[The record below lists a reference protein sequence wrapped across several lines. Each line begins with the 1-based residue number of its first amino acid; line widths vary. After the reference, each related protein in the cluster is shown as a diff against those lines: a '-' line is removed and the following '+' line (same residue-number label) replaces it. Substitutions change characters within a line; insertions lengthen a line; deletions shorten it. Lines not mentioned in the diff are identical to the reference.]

1 MSRTGSVL
9 VAMVRGFRQLSLA
22 GWAAA
27 TGGGVALLLGIAAWG
42 ARLGWFGQPWWVL
55 AAWSGSL
62 LLVLV
67 LATLTVYQTRRLSPG
82 WMAGRLEPLG
92 FRNGAL
98 SGHLEP
104 AAAGTSAALLDAADA
119 RQAEELSARAPDLIA
134 RLRQPFLRRAL
145 QAGAML
151 LGGMLLLVSAKPN
164 HGRAALL
171 WRPGEAWAA
180 TVAPLVITLDRNEVD
195 RGETVSVSVLARGRE
210 HAILW
215 VRAPGV
221 AWQGK
226 GVALDS
232 VGRAALTLGPLETD
246 LFVRLTSGGRNS
258 DTLQVKVRLP
268 AFLGTLSVM
277 ARYPRYL
284 GLEDEPIPTR
294 GDTVIVPEGTRLE
307 TLGEA
312 TASLASAGWKSVGGS
327 TALTVDGARFHGSF
341 VPGGMRVWELALA
354 TSTGQALAGDTIR
367 IPILTVPDSAP
378 RVEVPVPGVDTMAPL
393 TLRVPLV
400 IDAQDDHGLT
410 RIVVE
415 SRRISRLGFEDPARL
430 ETVALPDGVR
440 DRAILPFQLD
450 LNQRGLLPGDTVR
463 FFVRASDNAP
473 VAHVTT
479 SREFV
484 LRLPTLSEVR
494 EAAREATSA
503 VGRRLDSIAQASR
516 QLERQTEDLSQERPR
531 AAKDANGNVD
541 ESLSFENAKR
551 AENVAQAE
559 QELLKQA
566 EQIKEAVEALR
577 QSAEAAG
584 LNDPAWQERLR
595 EIQEQ
600 LDRAIT
606 PELRQRLAELQQA
619 LKDLDPERSREAL
632 ERLAEAQKELREAL
646 ERSKELFRRAA
657 IEGDMANLTAEAKD
671 LAAQQKQ
678 WAQQVPALD
687 SARASREEEALAG
700 RADSLGSALEH
711 LAQEMAAE
719 NATRQEALQQSAE
732 RAQQAAQ
739 QMQQAGKSASQGKKP
754 QAKQQGEQAAEQLKP
769 LGDELAEQRQ
779 QMQQEWRNEVVEALD
794 RALGDVS
801 RLAERQLEVADAL
814 RRGDTSPQ
822 VRSEQGAIEEG
833 VERLLEQVKEVAGK
847 NAMVSQ
853 QSSIALSAGRDD
865 MRRAR
870 EALSNAAPNSREA
883 TRRSE
888 EAVDALNA
896 AAHTLLRSR
905 GAVEGA
911 GSGSGLQEAME
922 QMAQMAQQQGQ
933 LGQQSGGMLP
943 QMGKGGGQMQE
954 QLRALGAQQRALA
967 ERLERMRAGG
977 QMPGAADLAQ
987 EAKELA
993 RTLEAGR
1000 LDRQTVERQEKLFR
1014 RMLDAGR
1021 TLQGEQKDE
1030 KQERQSTAAKDD
1042 SVRLPP
1048 ALQTR
1053 LRDDAGFR
1061 IPSWEEL
1068 QQLSPAERRRA
1079 VEYFRKLS
1087 ESTAVERENGG
1098 TGERE
1103 QKP

>member
-1 MSRTGSVL
+1 
-9 VAMVRGFRQLSLA
+9 MVRGLRQLSLA
-22 GWAAA
+22 GWAAM
-27 TGGGVALLLGIAAWG
+27 TGGSVALLLGIAAWG

-55 AAWSGSL
+55 AVWGT
-62 LLVLV
+62 VLIFVAV
-67 LATLTVYQTRRLSPG
+67 LAGLTLRQMRRLSPG

-92 FRNGAL
+92 FRQGAL
-98 SGHLEP
+98 SGHLEA

-119 RQAEELSARAPDLIA
+119 RQADELIA
-134 RLRQPFLRRAL
+134 RAHELIHRLRRPYLRYAMR
-145 QAGAML
+145 AGATL
-151 LGGMLLLVSAKPN
+151 LGGTLLLVSAQPDR
-164 HGRAALL
+164 GRAALL
-171 WRPGEAWAA
+171 WRPGEAWTA
-180 TVAPLVITLDRNEVD
+180 TVAPLALMLDRDEVD
-195 RGETVSVSVLARGRE
+195 RGETVNVSVLARGRE

-215 VRAPGV
+215 SRAPGE
-221 AWQGK
+221 AWRGK

-232 VGRAALTLGPLETD
+232 TGQAVLTLGPLETD

-258 DTLQVKVRLP
+258 DTLQVRVRLP
-268 AFLGTLSVM
+268 AFLGTLSVT

-294 GDTVIVPEGTRLE
+294 GDTVVVPEGTRLE
-307 TLGEA
+307 TTGEA
-312 TASLASAGWKSVGGS
+312 TATLLSAAWASAGLNAALSVEGP
-327 TALTVDGARFHGSF
+327 RFRGTF
-341 VPGGMRVWELALA
+341 VPTGMRIWELALA
-354 TSTGQALAGDTIR
+354 TATGQALAGDTIR
-367 IPILTVPDSAP
+367 IPVLAVPDSAP
-378 RVEVPVPGVDTMAPL
+378 RVEVPVPGADGMAPL
-393 TLRVPLV
+393 SLKVPLV
-400 IDAQDDHGLT
+400 IDAQDDHGLS

-415 SRRISRLGFEDPARL
+415 SRRVSRLGFEDPARL
-430 ETVALPDGVR
+430 ETVALPEGIQ
-440 DRAILPFQLD
+440 DRAILSFLLD

-463 FFVRASDNAP
+463 FFARASDNAP
-473 VAHVTT
+473 TPHVTT
-479 SREFV
+479 SKEFV

-494 EAAREATSA
+494 DAARDATSSVA
-503 VGRRLDSIAQASR
+503 RRLDSIAQASR
-516 QLERQTEDLSQERPR
+516 RLERQTEDLAQERPR
-531 AAKDANGNVD
+531 PGKDPNGNVD

-551 AENVAQAE
+551 AENIAESEQA
-559 QELLKQA
+559 LLKQA
-566 EQIKEAVEALR
+566 EQIKDAVEALR

-595 EIQEQ
+595 QIQEQ

-619 LKDLDPERSREAL
+619 LKELDPERTREAL

-646 ERSKELFRRAA
+646 ERSKELFQRAA
-657 IEGDMANLTAEAKD
+657 LEGDMANLTAEAKD
-671 LAAQQKQ
+671 LAMQQKQ
-678 WAQQVPALD
+678 WAEQVPALD
-687 SARASREEEALAG
+687 SVRAALEEQALAK
-700 RADSLGSALEH
+700 RTDSLGAALDR
-711 LAQEMAAE
+711 LAQELASE
-719 NATRQEALQQSAE
+719 NAERQQSLQQSAD
-732 RAQQAAQ
+732 RAQRAAQ
-739 QMQQAGKSASQGKKP
+739 QMQQAAKSAGQGKKP
-754 QAKQQGEQAAEQLKP
+754 QAKQQGEQAAESLKP
-769 LGDELAEQRQ
+769 LGDELSEQRKE
-779 QMQQEWRNEVVEALD
+779 MQEAWRDEVVEALD
-794 RALGDVS
+794 RALGDAS
-801 RLAERQLEVADAL
+801 RLAERELDVADAL

-833 VERLLEQVKEVAGK
+833 VERLLEQVKEVGGK
-847 NAMVSQ
+847 NALVSR
-853 QSSIALSAGRDD
+853 QSSVALAASRDN

-943 QMGKGGGQMQE
+943 QMGQGAGQMQE

-977 QMPGAADLAQ
+977 QIPGAADLAQ

-1000 LDRQTVERQEKLFR
+1000 LDRQTVERQERLFR

-1021 TLQGEQKDE
+1021 TLQGEEKDE

-1042 SVRLPP
+1042 SVHLPP
-1048 ALQTR
+1048 ALQRR
-1053 LRDDAGFR
+1053 LQDDAGFR

-1079 VEYFRKLS
+1079 VEYFRRLS
-1087 ESTAVERENGG
+1087 E
-1098 TGERE
+1098 TGRSE
-1103 QKP
+1103 K